1 LTFSDGNVGN
11 NVFNLTGNVS
21 ATGFTV
27 NPGVLTVLDINAGG
41 FSGTGSTTLTI
52 SSGTV
57 SETLSKTLAVS
68 LPTGV
73 NTNTAL
79 TVTLG
84 YSPAFPTGGYSIPAS
99 VVIQSGHNSATF
111 VVTTAQDGNVGNN
124 VFSITG
130 TVTLPNYVI
139 NAGSLT
145 VTDITLG
152 GINGTGS
159 TTLTISSGTVS
170 ETLSKTLSVSLPSG
184 INTTTD
190 LTVTLGYSPAFPT
203 GGYSIPASIVIQSG
217 QNSATFVVTTAQDGN
232 VGNNVF
238 SITGTVSL
246 PNYVISIG
254 TLTVS
259 DITVGG
265 MNGTGSTTLT
275 ISSGV
280 VNEGSSRVLN
290 VSLPSTINVTTTPLT
305 VTIHADTPFL
315 AGYTINGN
323 SVSGSTSFTVVI
335 PGGQHQGNYT
345 IQTASDGNIPD
356 NIFYLSG
363 AALTNYSFVSG
374 MVTVTNSDSRR
385 TPVLMITS
393 SSTTVV
399 GGTLTAS
406 ISTTALQG
414 GGGTVTYRIV
424 GTGSGSATV
433 NPATG
438 FITVYKA
445 GVVVLIASSS
455 GDTNYNSS
463 TTSQVLT
470 IGRGTPT
477 LSLTS
482 TTQQMNVD
490 GTLLV
495 SAISYPA
502 LAGGI
507 LSAGIFQYSIVSG
520 SATINQNG
528 LIKAVSVGT
537 LVVQVTQSPDANY
550 HSPIP
555 ANLTITINPS
565 TQTLRISSIN
575 IMSVGGTI
583 APLVSTSA
591 TGGRGGALSY
601 SISNSSG
608 TASIDPL
615 THLITGVSGGTVV
628 LHVSTLGD
636 VNYGPASASQ
646 TITIVSLSISSTSS
660 TVSEGQSGA
669 LVLGLSPSGVS
680 LPMDVTF
687 TVSGSIASSN
697 HYHLPASLVLQGG
710 QTSTVIT
717 VQGLTDKVLY
727 NDEQLMVSCNNVYL
741 GSVSGSISIR
751 DVTSLDPKNRIITLG
766 NGTIFQDETRQ
777 IKASLPSGVSTA
789 RAIVIMLSIDPR
801 SDFSLLSGQPVQDP
815 SVTIPINGS
824 DGFFNVSAAS
834 SDAQPAKVIL
844 AGTSSSFT
852 VEEGFVMVLN
862 KKLDIS
868 MAVSENGDGLNDCL
882 SISNIEK
889 YPDNTVSILDRRGI
903 LVYQSDQYNNSG
915 TAFCGASNQS
925 HVYDLPAGTYYYVV
939 RFIDKTKDKNNTN
952 EEVFDGY
959 FELK

>member
-1 LTFSDGNVGN
+1 MFSI
-11 NVFNLTGNVS
+11 TGTVS
-21 ATGFTV
+21 LPNYVISAGT
-27 NPGVLTVLDINAGG
+27 LTVSDITVGG
-41 FSGTGSTTLTI
+41 LSGTGSTTLTI

-84 YSPAFPTGGYSIPAS
+84 YSPAFPVSGYSLPAS
-99 VVIQSGHNSATF
+99 V
-111 VVTTAQDGNVGNN
+111 
-124 VFSITG
+124 
-130 TVTLPNYVI
+130 
-139 NAGSLT
+139 
-145 VTDITLG
+145 
-152 GINGTGS
+152 
-159 TTLTISSGTVS
+159 
-170 ETLSKTLSVSLPSG
+170 
-184 INTTTD
+184 
-190 LTVTLGYSPAFPT
+190 
-203 GGYSIPASIVIQSG
+203 VIQSG

-246 PNYVISIG
+246 PNYVISAG

-290 VSLPSTINVTTTPLT
+290 VSLPDMINVTTTPLT
-305 VTIHADTPFL
+305 VRIDVDTPFL

-323 SVSGSTSFTVVI
+323 SVSGSTSLTVVI

-345 IQTASDGNIPD
+345 IQTVSDGNIPD

-374 MVTVTNSDSRR
+374 MLTVTNSDSRR
-385 TPVLMITS
+385 TPVLRITS

-424 GTGSGSATV
+424 NTGAGSATV
-433 NPATG
+433 NPTTG
-438 FITVYKA
+438 FITAYKA
-445 GVVVLIASSS
+445 GVVVLIVSSS

-507 LSAGIFQYSIVSG
+507 LSSGIFQYSIVSG

-550 HSPIP
+550 NSPIP
-555 ANLTITINPS
+555 ATLTITINPS
-565 TQTLRISSIN
+565 SQTLRISSIN
-575 IMSVGGTI
+575 IMSVGGSI

-591 TGGRGGALSY
+591 TGGRGGVLSY

-608 TASIDPL
+608 TASIDPF

-646 TITIVSLSISSTSS
+646 TITIVSLNISSTSS
-660 TVSEGQSGA
+660 TVSEGQSSA

-697 HYHLPASLVLQGG
+697 HYQLPASLVLQGG
-710 QTSTVIT
+710 QTSTAIT

-741 GSVSGSISIR
+741 GSVSGSISIT

-801 SDFSLLSGQPVQDP
+801 SDFSLLSGQPVHDP

-834 SDAQPAKVIL
+834 SNAQPAKVIL

-852 VEEGFVMVLN
+852 VEAGVVTVLN

-868 MAVSENGDGLNDCL
+868 MVVSKNGDGLNDCL

-889 YPDNTVSILDRRGI
+889 HPDNTVSIFDRRGI
-903 LVYQSDQYNNSG
+903 LVYQSDHYNNSV
-915 TAFCGASNQS
+915 TVFCGASNQG
-925 HVYDLPAGTYYYVV
+925 HVYDLPAGTYYYIV

-952 EEVFDGY
+952 EEVFNGY
-959 FELK
+959 FELR

>member
-1 LTFSDGNVGN
+1 MSFS
-11 NVFNLTGNVS
+11 LS
-21 ATGFTV
+21 ATAIGYTV
-27 NPGVLTVLDINAGG
+27 NPGVLSVSDTTKGG
-41 FSGTGSTTLTI
+41 SSTDTRNPPSQIANNTILIYSGSITESSTGTLTVGLPEGI
-52 SSGTV
+52 STS
-57 SETLSKTLAVS
+57 SAV
-68 LPTGV
+68 T
-73 NTNTAL
+73 L
-79 TVTLG
+79 TVNV
-84 YSPAFPTGGYSIPAS
+84 SPAFPAGYTVNGIGATSSFPVFLPSNMNS
-99 VVIQSGHNSATF
+99 VTYSLGTVS
-111 VVTTAQDGNVGNN
+111 DGNVGDNL
-124 VFSITG
+124 FTLSG
-130 TVTLPNYVI
+130 TSSSSDYVVSW
-139 NAGSLT
+139 GSLT
-145 VTDITLG
+145 VTDVDVRG

-159 TTLTISSGTVS
+159 TTLTISSG
-170 ETLSKTLSVSLPSG
+170 E
-184 INTTTD
+184 
-190 LTVTLGYSPAFPT
+190 
-203 GGYSIPASIVIQSG
+203 
-217 QNSATFVVTTAQDGN
+217 
-232 VGNNVF
+232 
-238 SITGTVSL
+238 
-246 PNYVISIG
+246 
-254 TLTVS
+254 
-259 DITVGG
+259 
-265 MNGTGSTTLT
+265 
-275 ISSGV
+275 
-280 VNEGSSRVLN
+280 VNEGSSGVLN

-438 FITVYKA
+438 FITAYKA

-766 NGTIFQDETRQ
+766 NGTIFQDETIQ

-801 SDFSLLSGQPVQDP
+801 SDFSLLSGQPIADP

-834 SDAQPAKVIL
+834 SNAQPAKVIL

-889 YPDNTVSILDRRGI
+889 YPDNTVSILDRWGI
-903 LVYQSDQYNNSG
+903 LVYQSDHYNNSG
-915 TAFCGASNQS
+915 TAFCGASNQG

-939 RFIDKTKDKNNTN
+939 RFIDKTKDDNNAN
-952 EEVFDGY
+952 EEVFYGY